1 MAKKALYLSGG
12 GARGAYQVGVLKA
25 IHEITATEH
34 SPFELICGTSA
45 GAFNAA
51 ALAMDADSMALAV
64 EHLEFVWGNF
74 TPDQVFHTHFTHLLR
89 TNLRFL
95 GALIFGAHEGV
106 APKALLN
113 NRPLRHLMARHIDF
127 SKIQRNLNDGH
138 LSAFSVTATDYASG
152 KSTSFFQTQQPITE
166 WQRAKRC
173 GIAQTITLEHLMASA
188 AIPFVFPA
196 ERLNQSYYGDGAIR
210 QFAPLSTPLHLGA
223 QRVLT
228 IGLRHPQARYR
239 HIERYP
245 QPGLLAEFLLDTLFI
260 DALDS
265 DIERAERI
273 NQLLDMRPDLPLQ
286 RLETLRIQPS
296 CDFSELAQDYLKE
309 APLSLRYLIRLT
321 GGKQSHGLLSYLLF
335 HQPFTRKL
343 IELGYQD
350 AMQHSAAIE
359 IFFR

>member
-1 MAKKALYLSGG
+1 MANKALYLSGG

-25 IHEITATEH
+25 IDEILGSER

-51 ALAMDADSMALAV
+51 ALAMDADSMALAT
-64 EHLEFVWGNF
+64 EHLEFVWANF
-74 TPDQVFHTHFTHLLR
+74 TPEQVFHTHFGQLLQ

-95 GALIFGAHEGV
+95 GALIFGAHENI

-113 NRPLRHLMARHIDF
+113 NRPLKLLMARHIDF
-127 SKIQRNLNDGH
+127 SKIKKNLDAGH
-138 LSAFSVTATDYASG
+138 IKAFSITATDYASG
-152 KSTSFFQTQQPITE
+152 KSTSFFQSQQPIDN

-173 GIAQTITLEHLMASA
+173 GIAQTITLNHLMASA

-196 ERLNQSYYGDGAIR
+196 VRLNESYFGDGAIR

-223 QRVLT
+223 DRILT
-228 IGLRHPQARYR
+228 IGLRHPTARGR
-239 HIERYP
+239 TLNEYP
-245 QPGLLAEFLLDTLFI
+245 QPGLLTEFLLDTLFI

-265 DIERAERI
+265 DIERAEHI
-273 NQLLDMRPDLPLQ
+273 NQLLDLRPDLPL
-286 RLETLRIQPS
+286 RRIETLRIQPS
-296 CDFSELAQDYLKE
+296 CDFTALAQDYLKD
-309 APLSLRYLIRLT
+309 APLVLRYLIRLT

-335 HQPFTRKL
+335 YQPFTRKL

-350 AMQHSAAIE
+350 TMAQHEEIE
-359 IFFR
+359 VFFR